1 MQQTEE
7 NPPQLMRLTDNLP
20 NLIVKEMHFLITK
33 SQTGSS
39 KQLYGFLL
47 LFYFLNLF
55 SAALERCVSVFSLSV
70 WGMLLWLKYQNPKPE
85 VHNRN
90 PDRSLAAWVGAA
102 LATRL

>member
-39 KQLYGFLL
+39 KQLYGFFFII
-47 LFYFLNLF
+47 LFF
-55 SAALERCVSVFSLSV
+55 
-70 WGMLLWLKYQNPKPE
+70 
-85 VHNRN
+85 
-90 PDRSLAAWVGAA
+90 
-102 LATRL
+102 